1 MGRRWTVVQLIPAM
15 NAGGAERSTI
25 EVARALVAAGH
36 RSIVISAGGRWQSR
50 LSVDGSEHITLPLD
64 RKSVSA
70 LWTAWRLRAV
80 LRALKPDL
88 IHVRSRLPAWI
99 ARLALLGVRGVAR
112 VSTVHGLNSVTAY
125 SRIMTR
131 AERVIAVSRTT
142 RAHLLT
148 HYPQLDPAIV
158 RVIPR
163 GVDAQEFDPQRAL
176 DPDWRAQFE
185 ADFPALVGGKL
196 LTLPGRGTRLKGHAD
211 AIRLLAALRARGLDA
226 RLLLLGVI
234 ESGREAYRSELMRL
248 AAELGVGEALVC
260 TRSRPD
266 VREVYALSDLVLQLS
281 QRPESFGRVVT
292 EALALGRPVLGYDHG
307 GVGELLQDYYPAGLV
322 PLGNLDIA
330 AERAEAL
337 LTAPP
342 PVGEVAVPT
351 VTDLQRLTLS
361 VYAELLEGAA
371 PDPAC
376 LADR

>member
-64 RKSVSA
+64 RKAVSA
-70 LWTAWRLRAV
+70 LWTAWRLRRV

-99 ARLALLGVRGVAR
+99 ARLALLGVHGVAR
-112 VSTVHGLNSVTAY
+112 VSTVHGLNSVNAY

-248 AAELGVGEALVC
+248 AAELGVGE
-260 TRSRPD
+260 
-266 VREVYALSDLVLQLS
+266 
-281 QRPESFGRVVT
+281 
-292 EALALGRPVLGYDHG
+292 
-307 GVGELLQDYYPAGLV
+307 LLQDYYPAGLV